1 MKFLLALILSLSI
14 IVPAFAQEDATP
26 EPQPDVV
33 VVPEEQSPP
42 VVTGDDSTVVVQVP
56 ENATVNTTTIVSI
69 AVVAI
74 IALGAAAYV
83 LKPTL
88 VELAAQAGR
97 NIPPEALGI
106 LVYGTDR
113 VADVGKTFT
122 KATPTQLDDMAV
134 GELVELRDEVI
145 NRIRELQTQK
155 SSSPLTVSENP
166 SASIS

>member
-1 MKFLLALILSLSI
+1 MKLLFTLILSLSI
-14 IVPAFAQEDATP
+14 VVPVFAQEVTP

-56 ENATVNTTTIVSI
+56 ENTTVNTTTIVSI

-113 VADVGKTFT
+113 VADLGKTFT
-122 KATPTQLDDMAV
+122 GATPTQLDDMAV

-145 NRIRELQTQK
+145 DRIRELQK
-155 SSSPLTVSENP
+155 PSPPFIASENP
-166 SASIS
+166 SESIS